1 MKNQTERNV
10 YVQSEG
16 ILQLSSL
23 EPDDSPLSPS
33 IYKALLLLSFI
44 KSSSLPFFFPSV
56 FFNVFFVHFCCAVS
70 KTAPQIAED
79 EQIGLVVRKS
89 C

>member
-33 IYKALLLLSFI
+33 MYKALLLLSFI
-44 KSSSLPFFFPSV
+44 KSSSLPFFFLLSFSMFSLFISV
-56 FFNVFFVHFCCAVS
+56 MLF
-70 KTAPQIAED
+70 
-79 EQIGLVVRKS
+79 RKQPLR
-89 C
+89 